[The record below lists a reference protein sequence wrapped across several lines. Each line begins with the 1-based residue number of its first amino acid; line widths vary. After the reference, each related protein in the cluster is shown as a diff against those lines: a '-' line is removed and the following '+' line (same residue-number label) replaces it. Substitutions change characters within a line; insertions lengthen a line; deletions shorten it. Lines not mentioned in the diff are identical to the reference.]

1 MTSVEAFIAMQTS
14 PETRRAYTQDLRR
27 WAEFSEGKVI
37 DPNLVVAFR
46 DHLSE
51 TLAPRSAARNFST
64 VRTYHRWLVATGQG
78 TTNLFEAV
86 KGPKTTR
93 NATPTVPSDEDVDA
107 LVEASRR
114 YPRWQAV
121 VALLLNGLRASEVGG
136 LLRDNIN
143 WTPEGYYM
151 KVIGKGQ
158 RERLVPM
165 TEEAVT
171 AVAQYNNDPTT
182 KASLFAVSDVYG
194 APLSGH
200 AIRDI
205 VYDVAR
211 WAKVKDM
218 HPHALR
224 HHYGTR
230 LARAGV
236 PIIAIRDLLGH
247 TSVDTTQIYV
257 NLDLSDLFEAARL
270 DPRQDKEKGLR
281 AVS

>member
-1 MTSVEAFIAMQTS
+1 MSTTEAFIAMQTS

-27 WAEFSEGKVI
+27 WAAFSEDKVI

-51 TLAPRSAARNFST
+51 TLAPRSAARCFST
-64 VRTYHRWLVATGQG
+64 VRTYYRWLIATGQG
-78 TTNLFEAV
+78 QTNLFEAV

-93 NATPTVPSDEDVDA
+93 NATPYVPTDEDVDA

-121 VALLLNGLRASEVGG
+121 VALLLNGFRASEVGTMM
-136 LLRDNIN
+136 RDNIN
-143 WTPEGYYM
+143 LGERGYYV
-151 KVIGKGQ
+151 KVVGKGQ
-158 RERLVPM
+158 RERLVPL
-165 TEEAVT
+165 TGEAVD
-171 AVAQYNNDPTT
+171 ALARYHNDPAT
-182 KASLFAVSDVYG
+182 KPSLYAVSDVYG
-194 APLSGH
+194 QPLSGH
-200 AIRDI
+200 AVRDI

-211 WAKVKDM
+211 WAKVKGM

-236 PIIAIRDLLGH
+236 PLIQLRDLMGH

-257 NLDLSDLFEAARL
+257 NMDLTDLFEAARL
-270 DPRQDKEKGLR
+270 DPREEKKEGLR